1 MSFQELG
8 LKALKKYVNF
18 EGGSMRKK
26 LLPAV
31 IFAFYL
37 VSGLSMPAFSGAL
50 DQLLSISG
58 GSMPNVPDP
67 GEPMVV
73 DPQPVEQQ
81 QQGSSGIFN
90 FFSRPEPTYEEI
102 QARNRRREE
111 RRIAREKA
119 RKRSEQESRDRARR
133 EKREQE
139 RKAWPKGLPQK
150 RSAYNNQKIK
160 SSLASIPATPKP
172 GEEHRTM
179 QDVALKIKGLRAKK
193 SLSSEEKQALF
204 NLEELARTLW
214 LQALNNQKNPGSTKK
229 LVVPLPVAGDASHKG
244 LVILSSNHLNNF
256 KTSKNLK
263 FGTILD
269 PISGLYQE
277 KTGQLIELKAEE
289 YANKISG
296 GQSHFAEML
305 TVGKIAMNVSGKD
318 YVAASGEAVNYLI
331 GKIPYPQAQL
341 AAEGGKIYAR
351 TSFQVLNEFMHRS
364 MNAVGGRFD
373 QKEFW
378 QELKKELNPAQKTF
392 LKWVEDPSQ

>member
-1 MSFQELG
+1 
-8 LKALKKYVNF
+8 
-18 EGGSMRKK
+18 MRKK
-26 LLPAV
+26 LFSAV
-31 IFAFYL
+31 IFAVFL

-81 QQGSSGIFN
+81 QSGSSGIFN
-90 FFSRPEPTYEEI
+90 YFSRPEPTYEEI

-119 RKRSEQESRDRARR
+119 RKRSEQETRDRVRR
-133 EKREQE
+133 EKRERE
-139 RKAWPKGLPQK
+139 KKAWPKGLPPK
-150 RSAYNNQKIK
+150 RSIYNYKKTK
-160 SSLASIPATPKP
+160 SSLTAIPATPRP
-172 GEEHRTM
+172 GEENDTM
-179 QDVALKIKGLRAKK
+179 QDVAFKIKALRAKK
-193 SLSSEEKQALF
+193 SLSAEEKQALF
-204 NLEELARTLW
+204 NLEELARKLW
-214 LQALNNQKNPGSTKK
+214 LQVLNNQKGLSSSKK
-229 LVVPLPVAGDASHKG
+229 MVVPLPVAGAVSYKG
-244 LVILSSNHLNNF
+244 PGVLTANHLKNF
-256 KTSKNLK
+256 KTSKTLK
-263 FGTILD
+263 FGKIID
-269 PISGLYQE
+269 PIAGLYQE

-318 YVAASGEAVNYLI
+318 YVAASAEAINYLI

-364 MNAVGGRFD
+364 MNAVGGNFD

-378 QELKKELNPAQKTF
+378 QELKKELTPAQKSF